1 MPKTTTSTERLE
13 AFLKEHGGFVRIED
27 LRQQGIDR
35 RHLYALAEE
44 GAVERVG
51 QGLYRS
57 TDVELCPADDLIE
70 AAIAVPHGV
79 ICLTSAL
86 VYHDLTDENPR
97 VVHIAIEGKRW
108 APRIVSP
115 PIESYHF
122 SGEAFSAGIEE
133 VQLDGVAVKIYNKE
147 KTLADCL
154 KYRHKLPPGVPQA
167 ALRDYM
173 RRHKWRLDQ
182 LLHYARICRV
192 EPLLRRYMEVLESH
206 GTPLG

>member
-1 MPKTTTSTERLE
+1 MPKTSTSAERLE
-13 AFLKEHGGFVRIED
+13 QFLREHGGFVRLAD

-44 GAVERVG
+44 GIVERVG

-57 TDVELCPADDLIE
+57 TDVELCPTDDLAE

-79 ICLTSAL
+79 VCLVSAL
-86 VYHDLTDENPR
+86 VYHDLTDENPSW
-97 VVHIAIEGKRW
+97 VHMAVESSRW
-108 APRIVSP
+108 APHIISP
-115 PIESYHF
+115 PIKPYYF

-133 VQLDGVAVKIYNKE
+133 AQLDGLPVRVYSVE

-154 KYRHKLPPGVPQA
+154 KYRHKLAPGVPQA
-167 ALRDYM
+167 ALRDYV
-173 RRHKWRLDQ
+173 RHRTFRADQ

-192 EPLLRRYMEVLESH
+192 EPLLRLYMEVL
-206 GTPLG
+206 L

>member
-1 MPKTTTSTERLE
+1 MPRTTTSAERLE
-13 AFLKEHGGFVRIED
+13 AFLKEHGGFVRLED

-44 GAVERVG
+44 GVVERVG

-57 TDVELCPADDLIE
+57 TDVELCPADDLAE

-79 ICLTSAL
+79 ICLVSAL
-86 VYHDLTDENPR
+86 DYHELTDERPLKVDMAIESKRWLPR
-97 VVHIAIEGKRW
+97 VI
-108 APRIVSP
+108 SP
-115 PIESYHF
+115 PIKPYYF

-133 VQLDGVAVKIYNKE
+133 VQIDGVPVRVYSVE

-154 KYRHKLPPGVPQA
+154 KYRHKLAPGVPQA
-167 ALRDYM
+167 ALRDYV
-173 RRHKWRLDQ
+173 RRGLLRADQ

-192 EPLLRRYMEVLESH
+192 EWLLRLYMEVL
-206 GTPLG
+206 L

>member
-1 MPKTTTSTERLE
+1 MPKTLSSAERLE

-27 LRQQGIDR
+27 LRQQAIDR
-35 RHLYALAEE
+35 RNLYAMAEE

-57 TDVELCPADDLIE
+57 TDVELCPAYADAE
-70 AAIAVPHGV
+70 ASIAIPHGV

-86 VYHDLTDENPR
+86 VYHDLTDENPSK
-97 VVHIAIEGKRW
+97 VYMAIEGKRW
-108 APRIVSP
+108 APRIISP
-115 PIESYHF
+115 PVKIQRF

-133 VQLDGVAVKIYNKE
+133 VQLDGVPVRVYSVE

-167 ALRDYM
+167 ALRDYVQ
-173 RRHKWRLDQ
+173 RRGMHIDK

-192 EPLLRRYMEVLESH
+192 EPLLRCYMEMLI
-206 GTPLG
+206 